1 MSLELRIRDRLLRL
15 YPDHDC
21 FSIMDSCLEAVGPPL
36 TDSSETKWS
45 ERDALL
51 ICYPDQL
58 TEDGSSPLSTLKS
71 ALGEIDDGF
80 SIVHVLPFFPSS
92 SDGGFAIIDHL
103 EVAENL
109 GNWSQISSISSNMR
123 VMADLVLNHVSWSHR
138 WVKQFVDD
146 VEPGRSCIRTIL
158 PDEDLSNVARPRTSE
173 LSVPCETAGGSQELW
188 CTFGHDQVDVDWR
201 TPEVLY
207 ETLRVIDRLIA
218 EGIRWIRL
226 DAVAYVYKKSGTSCV
241 HLEET
246 HELVKLL
253 RDFLSLRCP
262 QAVLIT
268 ETNVPHS
275 ENLSYL
281 RDHEQAHVAY
291 NFSLAPLLAFAFLFG
306 SSTKLVTWL
315 KEAEQPPPGTTLL
328 NFLASHDGI
337 GLRPV
342 EGLLTDADLSKFIE
356 QVETAGGT
364 WSGRSVGE
372 ITKPYEINVALP
384 SLLGQERLL
393 TAHTLLASIR
403 GLPAFYFPAIEGE
416 PNDLKSMAILGENR
430 GINRPKKTVLN
441 RQAALSQE
449 SRSNRD
455 ELVRRLNVRRQ
466 LPAFHPEAQQFMI
479 DLDSPLIGFTRGTGS
494 NAITVIANLGFDE
507 VSYEVS
513 KQSFDVLSGQTLGGQ
528 IYVRPA
534 EILWL
539 STIDNKS
546 AQRPGASL

>member
-1 MSLELRIRDRLLRL
+1 M
-15 YPDHDC
+15 
-21 FSIMDSCLEAVGPPL
+21 
-36 TDSSETKWS
+36 
-45 ERDALL
+45 
-51 ICYPDQL
+51 
-58 TEDGSSPLSTLKS
+58 
-71 ALGEIDDGF
+71 
-80 SIVHVLPFFPSS
+80 
-92 SDGGFAIIDHL
+92 
-103 EVAENL
+103 
-109 GNWSQISSISSNMR
+109 
-123 VMADLVLNHVSWSHR
+123 
-138 WVKQFVDD
+138 
-146 VEPGRSCIRTIL
+146 
-158 PDEDLSNVARPRTSE
+158 
-173 LSVPCETAGGSQELW
+173 
-188 CTFGHDQVDVDWR
+188 
-201 TPEVLY
+201 
-207 ETLRVIDRLIA
+207 IA

-441 RQAALSQE
+441 RQAALSEE
-449 SRSNRD
+449 SRSTRD
-455 ELVRRLNVRRQ
+455 E
-466 LPAFHPEAQQFMI
+466 
-479 DLDSPLIGFTRGTGS
+479 
-494 NAITVIANLGFDE
+494 
-507 VSYEVS
+507 
-513 KQSFDVLSGQTLGGQ
+513 
-528 IYVRPA
+528 
-534 EILWL
+534 
-539 STIDNKS
+539 
-546 AQRPGASL
+546 